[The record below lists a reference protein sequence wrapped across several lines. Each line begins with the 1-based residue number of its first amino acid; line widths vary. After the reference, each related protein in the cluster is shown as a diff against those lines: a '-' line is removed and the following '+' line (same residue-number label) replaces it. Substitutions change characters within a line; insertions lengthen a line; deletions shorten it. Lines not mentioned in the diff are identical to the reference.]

1 MYQCRCDIGA
11 FFVIITYIRYYGDVM
26 EKYKEIERSIIK
38 KFRKEIWSKFVK
50 AVQEYELIKENDNIM
65 VCISGGKDSFLLA
78 KCIQELQRH
87 GKFKFNACYVVMD
100 PGYKDTNREMIINNA
115 KVLNLPIEMF
125 SSDIFEVVS
134 TVESSPCYLCA
145 RMRRGYLYS
154 KAQELGCN
162 KIALGHH
169 FDDVIETTLLSM
181 FYGSE
186 IKTMMPK
193 LHSDNFK
200 GLELIRPLYLV
211 KEEAVLAWKKF
222 NDLTF
227 LNCACRFT
235 ESCATNN
242 TDSKRLE
249 MKNLIKDLRKVN
261 KNIDYNIFKSVDN
274 VNLNCILGTK
284 RNGVYKSFLDDYNSK
299 VDSDSND

>member
-1 MYQCRCDIGA
+1 
-11 FFVIITYIRYYGDVM
+11 M

-38 KFRKEIWSKFVK
+38 KYRKEIWSKFIK

-87 GKFKFNACYVVMD
+87 GKIHFDAHYVVMD
-100 PGYKDTNREMIINNA
+100 PGYNDYNRDFIIDNA
-115 KVLNLPIEMF
+115 KILNIPIKMF
-125 SSDIFEVVS
+125 QSDIFDVVANIDS
-134 TVESSPCYLCA
+134 KSPCYLCA
-145 RMRRGYLYS
+145 RMRRGYLYN

-193 LHSDNFK
+193 LHSDNFE
-200 GLELIRPLYLV
+200 GIELIRPLYLV
-211 KEEAVLAWKKF
+211 KEESIISWR
-222 NDLTF
+222 NSNELTF
-227 LNCACRFT
+227 INCACRFT
-235 ESCATNN
+235 EGCSLINDDT
-242 TDSKRLE
+242 SKRKEIKELI
-249 MKNLIKDLRKVN
+249 KNLKKVN
-261 KNIDYNIFKSVDN
+261 KNIDYNIFKSLDN
-274 VNLNCILGTK
+274 VNLNCVLGVK
-284 RNGVYKSFLDDYNSK
+284 KDGAYKNFLEDYEEK
-299 VDSDSND
+299 